1 MKTCCIFD
9 DCKSTGRVDF
19 VQYDNKEITKNYLM
33 LSYVEHLF
41 IVINNRMMKMLIIND
56 NVDHLLYDA
65 RLRLHP
71 LQLPREN
78 MIWRAACKDII
89 DNQCKDHINHR

>member
-1 MKTCCIFD
+1 
-9 DCKSTGRVDF
+9 
-19 VQYDNKEITKNYLM
+19 M
-33 LSYVEHLF
+33 LSNVEHLF

-78 MIWRAACKDII
+78 IIWRAACKDHI
-89 DNQCKDHINHR
+89 DHHYHDKKTC

>member
-1 MKTCCIFD
+1 
-9 DCKSTGRVDF
+9 
-19 VQYDNKEITKNYLM
+19 
-33 LSYVEHLF
+33 
-41 IVINNRMMKMLIIND
+41 MLIIND

-78 MIWRAACKDII
+78 MIWSAACKDII
-89 DNQCKDHINHR
+89 DNQCKDHINHRRLHLLSMQWSCEHSYIVM